1 MSYDRNAVTAP
12 GPGLRLLPWESGQ
25 GKPCFLSSDKHS
37 GVLSL
42 LADDIEEEQ
51 LRDGAAVLDGAGAVL
66 RDDKA
71 GEYAL
76 RRTLGAAT
84 QCLGDVLRVADSRG
98 ARLLAAEDAY
108 ESDESDERDE
118 SHEIGQGR

>member
-1 MSYDRNAVTAP
+1 MSYDRNTVTAP
-12 GPGLRLLPWESGQ
+12 GPGWRLLPWESGR
-25 GKPCFLSSDKHS
+25 GTPCFLSSDMPA

-51 LRDGAAVLDGAGAVL
+51 LRDGAEVLDGARAVL
-66 RDDKA
+66 RDHKA

-76 RRTLGAAT
+76 RRTLHAAT

-98 ARLLAAEDAY
+98 ARVPVVDDGDA
-108 ESDESDERDE
+108 D
-118 SHEIGQGR
+118 GQ